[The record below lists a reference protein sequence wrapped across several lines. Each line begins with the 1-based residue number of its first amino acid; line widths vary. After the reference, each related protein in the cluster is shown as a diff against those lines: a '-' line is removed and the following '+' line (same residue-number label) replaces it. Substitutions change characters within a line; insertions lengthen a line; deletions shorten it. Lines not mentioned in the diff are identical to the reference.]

1 MNFLFRNAWREIK
14 NNRTFSLFYI
24 VNLALG
30 LVGFLTIDSFKSSL
44 DEKVSLE
51 SRSLLGADFAI
62 RARRPLT
69 QEEKEKVDNFI
80 PPGTKEVKVIDFYS
94 MAAASSGRS
103 RLVKVVAMEPGFPFY
118 GKFELKLQ
126 GKVAKSANEL
136 LHNRENIWIY
146 PELRNQL
153 EVDLGEMIKIGEAQ
167 FRVTDFVMN
176 DTGLQ
181 FQPAELA
188 PKVFISKNNLA
199 KTNLLLQGNTA
210 FHNSLFKLP
219 LNSEEEKIIE
229 AIEKGI
235 TTPDIRIFSHQKAG
249 HRAGRL
255 LNYLSDFLSLVSL
268 VALFLA
274 TLGSGYLFHGFIVNK
289 TTDIAILLSLGAT
302 KRTAIFTYV
311 IQLMLLGLFAC
322 LPALVCVLLLLPIVS
337 GALQGLMPSS
347 VDVFIST
354 QTIILAFL
362 VAILAGWLLALP
374 SLQKIKRLNP
384 ANLFREAARPGS
396 FTDKK
401 WILAIIPAVLAFWG
415 LTLFQ
420 SNSWKLGNLF
430 FICFLVSA
438 IILYA
443 IGGFCL
449 RGVEKLFKRSSLSL
463 RMATRSLG
471 RNRSHSVTG
480 FLALGLGVLLLN
492 LIPQFQN
499 SLKNELGL
507 DNPSGK
513 LPKLFLFDIQED
525 QVEPLQDLLKKEGHP
540 LDNLTPWVR
549 GKLLKVKGKPY
560 RMSEAKEPNSTNSDE
575 QRRNRFRNRGFNLSY
590 RDRLLESE
598 EILRGRMVSLSFDP
612 TSDKPAEISVE
623 QKYAESLGIDLND
636 KIEIEVGGVPIAAVV
651 VNIRRVRWT
660 SFQPNFFVQMQ
671 PGVLDQ
677 APKTFIATLNH
688 LNAEQKED
696 SQNLLVRN
704 FPTISILDVERTGKK
719 ILSIVEQMTWALQLM
734 AILSIM
740 AGLVI
745 LYSISREKAREQRW
759 EINLL
764 KILGASFKDLRNQVR
779 IEFGLLGLCAS
790 ALGVS
795 LSALVSFIL
804 AEYIFDKVWT
814 FHLALPLG
822 IIFTVVTLSV
832 LTAEWATKK
841 VLLEKPNSILQEN

>member
-14 NNRTFSLFYI
+14 NNRSFSLFYI

-80 PPGTKEVKVIDFYS
+80 PPGTKQVKVIDFYS

-176 DTGLQ
+176 DAGLQ

-229 AIEKGI
+229 AVEKGI
-235 TTPDIRIFSHQKAG
+235 TTPDIQIFSHQKAG

-430 FICFLVSA
+430 FLCFLVSA

-449 RGVEKLFKRSSLSL
+449 RGVEKLFQRSSLSL

-549 GKLLKVKGKPY
+549 GKLLKVKGK
-560 RMSEAKEPNSTNSDE
+560 
-575 QRRNRFRNRGFNLSY
+575 
-590 RDRLLESE
+590 
-598 EILRGRMVSLSFDP
+598 
-612 TSDKPAEISVE
+612 
-623 QKYAESLGIDLND
+623 
-636 KIEIEVGGVPIAAVV
+636 
-651 VNIRRVRWT
+651 
-660 SFQPNFFVQMQ
+660 
-671 PGVLDQ
+671 
-677 APKTFIATLNH
+677 
-688 LNAEQKED
+688 
-696 SQNLLVRN
+696 
-704 FPTISILDVERTGKK
+704 
-719 ILSIVEQMTWALQLM
+719 ALQN
-734 AILSIM
+734 
-740 AGLVI
+740 V
-745 LYSISREKAREQRW
+745 
-759 EINLL
+759 
-764 KILGASFKDLRNQVR
+764 
-779 IEFGLLGLCAS
+779 
-790 ALGVS
+790 
-795 LSALVSFIL
+795 
-804 AEYIFDKVWT
+804 
-814 FHLALPLG
+814 
-822 IIFTVVTLSV
+822 
-832 LTAEWATKK
+832 
-841 VLLEKPNSILQEN
+841 

>member
-1 MNFLFRNAWREIK
+1 MNFPLRNAWREIK
-14 NNRTFSLFYI
+14 NNRSFSIFYI

-30 LVGFLTIDSFKSSL
+30 LVGFLTVDSFKSSL
-44 DEKVSLE
+44 DQKVSLE
-51 SRSLLGADFAI
+51 SRDLLGDDFAV
-62 RARRPLT
+62 RARRPIT
-69 QEEKEKVDNFI
+69 QEEKEKVKNFI
-80 PPGTKEVKVIDFYS
+80 PTNTEQVNVIDFYS
-94 MAAASSGRS
+94 MAAGPTGRS
-103 RLVKVVAMEPGFPFY
+103 RLVKVVAMEEGFPFY

-126 GKVAKSANEL
+126 GKVANSANEL
-136 LHNRENIWIY
+136 LHSRENIWIY

-153 EVDLGEMIKIGEAQ
+153 ELDLGEMIKIGEAR

-176 DTGLQ
+176 DAGLQ

-199 KTNLLLQGNTA
+199 KTKLLLQGNTA
-210 FHNSLFKLP
+210 FYNSLFKLP
-219 LNSEEEKIIE
+219 LGCEEEKIIE
-229 AIEKGI
+229 AVENSV
-235 TTPDIRIFSHQKAG
+235 TSPDIRIFSHQKAG

-274 TLGSGYLFHGFIVNK
+274 TLGSGYLFHGFIVHK

-302 KRTAIFTYV
+302 KRTAILTYV
-311 IQLMLLGLFAC
+311 FQLMLLGLFAC
-322 LPALVCVLLLLPIVS
+322 LPALACVLLLLPIVS

-347 VDVFIST
+347 VDVFIGY

-396 FTDKK
+396 FSDRK
-401 WILAIIPAVLAFWG
+401 WLIAIIPAVLAFWG

-420 SNSWKLGNLF
+420 ANSWKLGNLF

-438 IILYA
+438 IVLYA
-443 IGGFCL
+443 IGGICL
-449 RGVEKLFKRSSLSL
+449 KGIEKMFSRSSLCL

-471 RNRSHSVTG
+471 RNHSHSVTG

-492 LIPQFQN
+492 LIPQFQY
-499 SLKNELGL
+499 SLENELGL
-507 DNPSGK
+507 DDPSGK

-525 QVEPLQDLLKKEGHP
+525 QVEPLKNLLKKEGYP
-540 LDNLTPWVR
+540 LNNLTPWVR

-560 RMSEAKEPNSTNSDE
+560 RISYAKDQDLKNADE
-575 QRRNRFRNRGFNLSY
+575 QRRNRFRNRAFNLSY
-590 RDRLLESE
+590 RDHLLESE
-598 EILRGRMVSLSFDP
+598 EILRGRMVSLSFDSN
-612 TSDKPAEISVE
+612 TSKPAEISIE
-623 QKYAESLGIDLND
+623 QKYAESLGVDLND
-636 KIEIEVGGVPIAAVV
+636 NLEIEVGGVPIPVV
-651 VNIRRVRWT
+651 IVNIRRVRWT

-677 APKTFIATLNH
+677 APKTFIATLNN
-688 LNAEQKED
+688 LDAKQKEKC
-696 SQNLLVRN
+696 QNLLVRN
-704 FPTISILDVERTGKK
+704 FSTISILDVERTGKK
-719 ILSIVEQMTWALQLM
+719 ILSIVDQMTWALQLM
-734 AILSIM
+734 AILSIL

-745 LYSISREKAREQRW
+745 LYSISREKARNQRW
-759 EINLL
+759 EINLM

-790 ALGVS
+790 ILGVF

-814 FHLALPLG
+814 FQIALPLG
-822 IIFTVVTLSV
+822 IIFTVVSLSV

-841 VLLEKPNSILQEN
+841 VLLEKPSSILQEN

>member
-210 FHNSLFKLP
+210 FHNSLYKLP
-219 LNSEEEKIIE
+219 LNSAEEKIIE
-229 AIEKGI
+229 AVEKGI

-274 TLGSGYLFHGFIVNK
+274 TLGSGYLFHSFIVNK

-401 WILAIIPAVLAFWG
+401 WILAIIPAVLSFWG

-704 FPTISILDVERTGKK
+704 FPTILILDVERTGKK

-779 IEFGLLGLCAS
+779 IEFGLLDF
-790 ALGVS
+790 VN
-795 LSALVSFIL
+795 
-804 AEYIFDKVWT
+804 
-814 FHLALPLG
+814 P
-822 IIFTVVTLSV
+822 
-832 LTAEWATKK
+832 
-841 VLLEKPNSILQEN
+841 

>member
-14 NNRTFSLFYI
+14 NNRSFSLFYV

-69 QEEKEKVDNFI
+69 EKEKVKVTNLI
-80 PPGTKEVKVIDFYS
+80 PPDTKEVKVIDFYS

-176 DTGLQ
+176 DAGLQ

-188 PKVFISKNNLA
+188 PKVFISKNNLPQT
-199 KTNLLLQGNTA
+199 KLLLKGNTA

-219 LNSEEEKIIE
+219 LDSEEEKIIE
-229 AIEKGI
+229 AVEKGI
-235 TTPDIRIFSHQKAG
+235 TTPDIQIFSHQKAG

-274 TLGSGYLFHGFIVNK
+274 TLGSGYLFHGFIVGK

-354 QTIILAFL
+354 DTIILAFI
-362 VAILAGWLLALP
+362 VAIFAGWLLALP

-384 ANLFREAARPGS
+384 ADLFREAARPGS
-396 FTDKK
+396 FSDKK

-438 IILYA
+438 IFLYA

-449 RGVEKLFKRSSLSL
+449 RGVEKLFKKSSLSL
-463 RMATRSLG
+463 RLATRSLG

-499 SLKNELGL
+499 SLENELGL

-525 QVEPLQDLLKKEGHP
+525 QVEALKGLLKREGHP
-540 LDNLTPWVR
+540 VNNLTPWIR

-560 RMSEAKEPNSTNSDE
+560 RMYEDKEQNLKNTDQ

-590 RDRLLESE
+590 RDHLLESE
-598 EILRGRMVSLSFDP
+598 EILRGRMVSNSFDP
-612 TSDKPAEISVE
+612 NASKPAEISVE

-688 LNAEQKED
+688 LDAQQKED
-696 SQNLLVRN
+696 TQNLLVRN

-734 AILSIM
+734 AILSIL

-764 KILGASFKDLRNQVR
+764 KILGASFSDLRNQVR

-790 ALGVS
+790 ILGVS
-795 LSALVSFIL
+795 LSAMVSFIL

-814 FHLALPLG
+814 FQLALPLG

>member
-1 MNFLFRNAWREIK
+1 
-14 NNRTFSLFYI
+14 
-24 VNLALG
+24 
-30 LVGFLTIDSFKSSL
+30 
-44 DEKVSLE
+44 
-51 SRSLLGADFAI
+51 
-62 RARRPLT
+62 
-69 QEEKEKVDNFI
+69 
-80 PPGTKEVKVIDFYS
+80 
-94 MAAASSGRS
+94 
-103 RLVKVVAMEPGFPFY
+103 
-118 GKFELKLQ
+118 
-126 GKVAKSANEL
+126 
-136 LHNRENIWIY
+136 
-146 PELRNQL
+146 
-153 EVDLGEMIKIGEAQ
+153 
-167 FRVTDFVMN
+167 
-176 DTGLQ
+176 
-181 FQPAELA
+181 
-188 PKVFISKNNLA
+188 
-199 KTNLLLQGNTA
+199 
-210 FHNSLFKLP
+210 
-219 LNSEEEKIIE
+219 
-229 AIEKGI
+229 
-235 TTPDIRIFSHQKAG
+235 
-249 HRAGRL
+249 
-255 LNYLSDFLSLVSL
+255 
-268 VALFLA
+268 
-274 TLGSGYLFHGFIVNK
+274 
-289 TTDIAILLSLGAT
+289 
-302 KRTAIFTYV
+302 
-311 IQLMLLGLFAC
+311 
-322 LPALVCVLLLLPIVS
+322 
-337 GALQGLMPSS
+337 
-347 VDVFIST
+347 
-354 QTIILAFL
+354 
-362 VAILAGWLLALP
+362 
-374 SLQKIKRLNP
+374 
-384 ANLFREAARPGS
+384 
-396 FTDKK
+396 
-401 WILAIIPAVLAFWG
+401 
-415 LTLFQ
+415 
-420 SNSWKLGNLF
+420 
-430 FICFLVSA
+430 
-438 IILYA
+438 
-443 IGGFCL
+443 
-449 RGVEKLFKRSSLSL
+449 
-463 RMATRSLG
+463 MATRSLG

-560 RMSEAKEPNSTNSDE
+560 RMSESNEPNLTNSDE

-598 EILRGRMVSLSFDP
+598 EILRGRMVSFSFDP

-688 LNAEQKED
+688 LNAQQKED

-790 ALGVS
+790 ILGVS

>member
-14 NNRTFSLFYI
+14 NNRSFSLFYI

-80 PPGTKEVKVIDFYS
+80 PPGTKQVKVIDFYS
-94 MAAASSGRS
+94 MAAATSGRS

-176 DTGLQ
+176 DAGLQ

-229 AIEKGI
+229 AVEKGI
-235 TTPDIRIFSHQKAG
+235 TTPDIQIFSHQKAG

-401 WILAIIPAVLAFWG
+401 WILAIFPAVLAFWG

-430 FICFLVSA
+430 FLCFLVSA

-449 RGVEKLFKRSSLSL
+449 RGVEKLFQRSSLSL

-560 RMSEAKEPNSTNSDE
+560 RMSESNEPNLTNSDE

-636 KIEIEVGGVPIAAVV
+636 KIEIEVGGVLIAAVV

-688 LNAEQKED
+688 LDAQQKED

-745 LYSISREKAREQRW
+745 L
-759 EINLL
+759 
-764 KILGASFKDLRNQVR
+764 
-779 IEFGLLGLCAS
+779 
-790 ALGVS
+790 
-795 LSALVSFIL
+795 
-804 AEYIFDKVWT
+804 
-814 FHLALPLG
+814 
-822 IIFTVVTLSV
+822 
-832 LTAEWATKK
+832 
-841 VLLEKPNSILQEN
+841 

>member
-153 EVDLGEMIKIGEAQ
+153 GVDLGEMIKIGEAQ

-176 DTGLQ
+176 DAGLQ

-210 FHNSLFKLP
+210 FHNSLYKLP

-229 AIEKGI
+229 AVEKGI

-374 SLQKIKRLNP
+374 SLQKIKMLNP

-449 RGVEKLFKRSSLSL
+449 RGVEKLFKRS
-463 RMATRSLG
+463 
-471 RNRSHSVTG
+471 
-480 FLALGLGVLLLN
+480 
-492 LIPQFQN
+492 
-499 SLKNELGL
+499 
-507 DNPSGK
+507 
-513 LPKLFLFDIQED
+513 
-525 QVEPLQDLLKKEGHP
+525 
-540 LDNLTPWVR
+540 
-549 GKLLKVKGKPY
+549 
-560 RMSEAKEPNSTNSDE
+560 
-575 QRRNRFRNRGFNLSY
+575 
-590 RDRLLESE
+590 
-598 EILRGRMVSLSFDP
+598 
-612 TSDKPAEISVE
+612 
-623 QKYAESLGIDLND
+623 
-636 KIEIEVGGVPIAAVV
+636 
-651 VNIRRVRWT
+651 
-660 SFQPNFFVQMQ
+660 
-671 PGVLDQ
+671 
-677 APKTFIATLNH
+677 
-688 LNAEQKED
+688 
-696 SQNLLVRN
+696 
-704 FPTISILDVERTGKK
+704 
-719 ILSIVEQMTWALQLM
+719 
-734 AILSIM
+734 
-740 AGLVI
+740 
-745 LYSISREKAREQRW
+745 
-759 EINLL
+759 
-764 KILGASFKDLRNQVR
+764 
-779 IEFGLLGLCAS
+779 
-790 ALGVS
+790 
-795 LSALVSFIL
+795 
-804 AEYIFDKVWT
+804 
-814 FHLALPLG
+814 
-822 IIFTVVTLSV
+822 
-832 LTAEWATKK
+832 
-841 VLLEKPNSILQEN
+841 

>member
-14 NNRTFSLFYI
+14 NNRSFSLFYI

-80 PPGTKEVKVIDFYS
+80 PPGTKQVKVIDFYS
-94 MAAASSGRS
+94 MAAATSGRS

-176 DTGLQ
+176 DAGLQ

-229 AIEKGI
+229 AVEKGI
-235 TTPDIRIFSHQKAG
+235 TTPDIQIFSHQKAG

-430 FICFLVSA
+430 FLCFLVSA

-449 RGVEKLFKRSSLSL
+449 RGVEKLFQRSSLSL

-560 RMSEAKEPNSTNSDE
+560 RMSESNEPNLTNSDE

-590 RDRLLESE
+590 RNRLL
-598 EILRGRMVSLSFDP
+598 
-612 TSDKPAEISVE
+612 K
-623 QKYAESLGIDLND
+623 
-636 KIEIEVGGVPIAAVV
+636 
-651 VNIRRVRWT
+651 
-660 SFQPNFFVQMQ
+660 
-671 PGVLDQ
+671 
-677 APKTFIATLNH
+677 
-688 LNAEQKED
+688 
-696 SQNLLVRN
+696 
-704 FPTISILDVERTGKK
+704 
-719 ILSIVEQMTWALQLM
+719 
-734 AILSIM
+734 
-740 AGLVI
+740 
-745 LYSISREKAREQRW
+745 
-759 EINLL
+759 
-764 KILGASFKDLRNQVR
+764 
-779 IEFGLLGLCAS
+779 S
-790 ALGVS
+790 A
-795 LSALVSFIL
+795 
-804 AEYIFDKVWT
+804 
-814 FHLALPLG
+814 
-822 IIFTVVTLSV
+822 
-832 LTAEWATKK
+832 
-841 VLLEKPNSILQEN
+841 

>member
-14 NNRTFSLFYI
+14 NNRSFSLFYI

-94 MAAASSGRS
+94 MAAATSGRS

-176 DTGLQ
+176 DAGLQ

-210 FHNSLFKLP
+210 FHNSLYKLP

-274 TLGSGYLFHGFIVNK
+274 TLGSGYLFHGFMVNK

-401 WILAIIPAVLAFWG
+401 WILAIFPAVLAFWG

-430 FICFLVSA
+430 FLCFLVSA

-449 RGVEKLFKRSSLSL
+449 RGVEKLFQRSSLSL

-560 RMSEAKEPNSTNSDE
+560 RMSESNEPNLTNSDE

-671 PGVLDQ
+671 PGVLEQ
-677 APKTFIATLNH
+677 APKTFIATLNN
-688 LNAEQKED
+688 LDINEKE
-696 SQNLLVRN
+696 SMQNLLVEK
-704 FPTISILDVERTGKK
+704 FPTISILDVERTGEK
-719 ILSIVEQMTWALQLM
+719 ILSIVEQMTWVLQLM
-734 AILSIM
+734 AMLSIL

-745 LYSISREKAREQRW
+745 LYSISKEKAREQRW

-764 KILGASFKDLRNQVR
+764 KILGASFKDLKNQVR
-779 IEFGLLGLCAS
+779 IEFALLGFCSSLV
-790 ALGVS
+790 GVLLSS
-795 LSALVSFIL
+795 LFSFIL
-804 AEYIFDKVWT
+804 AEYIFDKVWA
-814 FHLALPLG
+814 FNLILPLL
-822 IIFTVVTLSV
+822 IISVVVALSV
-832 LTAEWATKK
+832 ITAEWGTRK
-841 VLLEKPNSILQEN
+841 LLNEKPGSILHES